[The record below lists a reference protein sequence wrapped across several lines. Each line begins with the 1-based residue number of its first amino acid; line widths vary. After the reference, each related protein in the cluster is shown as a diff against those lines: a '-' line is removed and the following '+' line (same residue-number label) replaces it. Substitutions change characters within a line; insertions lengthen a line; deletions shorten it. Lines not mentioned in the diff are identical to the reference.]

1 MQEIYNILIGI
12 LVVIIGIPIGKFLA
26 LKTKDEQDKGQFWF
40 KLIIIAS
47 FIGAVITLI
56 LRNDAFF
63 FSFLFFTIVTNESL
77 KKEKKKIRKIGNK

>member
-1 MQEIYNILIGI
+1 MQEIYNILIGTLI
-12 LVVIIGIPIGKFLA
+12 VIIGIPIGKFLA
-26 LKTKDEQDKGQFWF
+26 LKTKDEQEKGQFWF

-63 FSFLFFTIVTNESL
+63 FSFLFFAIVTNGSL
-77 KKEKKKIRKIGNK
+77 KKKIRK